1 MNSIVLFK
9 KAIFRVTILLFY
21 IEFISISLAN
31 NPTITGIYPLQG
43 VDENGQ
49 ISLLGTNFSAIKQ
62 VLFQTSSG
70 IVAVPQIVNFKDY
83 LKVYFVPKDAI
94 NAALSVVG
102 TFGVLSTKVQFN
114 VGIPSVA
121 GILYSTDKEG
131 KNYLIV
137 MGENLNFIEQC
148 HFKTINEEPSI
159 GVFNYFGAYAQVY
172 IPRNAKNGTIS
183 ISGLSFGRL
192 NTKYDFINSSLH
204 IPEHIE
210 NIDLNENI
218 DSILKAEIEVFPNP
232 SFGNFNIKSHMS
244 SIIEVYNS
252 NSALI
257 SKTIATNEITKISI
271 YQKGLFFIKVITKEG
286 VIIKKMLID

>member
-1 MNSIVLFK
+1 MDMNSIALSIKVVFRFTFVLVYV
-9 KAIFRVTILLFY
+9 A
-21 IEFISISLAN
+21 FISISLAN

-43 VDENGQ
+43 ADENGQ
-49 ISLLGTNFSAIKQ
+49 ISLLGTNFSEIKQ

-70 IVAVPQIVNFKDY
+70 IVAVPQIVDFKDY

-94 NAALSVVG
+94 PSTLSVLG
-102 TFGVLSTKVQFN
+102 TFGIVSTQVSFTP
-114 VGIPSVA
+114 GIPSIS

-148 HFKTINEEPSI
+148 HFKTINDEPATGI
-159 GVFNYFGAYAQVY
+159 FNYFGAYAQVY

-218 DSILKAEIEVFPNP
+218 DSILKAEIEVFYRE
-232 SFGNFNIKSHMS
+232 F
-244 SIIEVYNS
+244 
-252 NSALI
+252 
-257 SKTIATNEITKISI
+257 
-271 YQKGLFFIKVITKEG
+271 
-286 VIIKKMLID
+286 